1 MVTSDRRHLHGLP
14 TLAPGPVEPVR
25 YPSPM
30 ELTAEADEVNPALI
44 PPGGFPRREH
54 LPALHLVALLDE

>member
-1 MVTSDRRHLHGLP
+1 MVTDRRHLHGLP
-14 TLAPGPVEPVR
+14 TLAPEPVEPVR

-30 ELTAEADEVNPALI
+30 VLTAEADEVNPDLN

-54 LPALHLVALLDE
+54 LPTLHLVTPLDE